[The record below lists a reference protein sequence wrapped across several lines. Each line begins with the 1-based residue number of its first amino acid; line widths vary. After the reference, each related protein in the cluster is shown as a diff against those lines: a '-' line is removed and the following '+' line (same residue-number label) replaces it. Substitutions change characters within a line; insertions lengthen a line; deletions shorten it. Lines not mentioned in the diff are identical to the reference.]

1 MITVY
6 FSTSLQIHK
15 NNRIEDQLIVVLVRI
30 IRERCTDCYNFT
42 TAYLRR
48 GLFLCHGNPTTVT
61 YRSTLVSPLPTMNA
75 THLVGIIQTWVST
88 GPSLIIDGL
97 LVRVTG
103 NCPTCIVS
111 LDDDEY
117 VGAVE
122 SDSGVSER
130 ISQVLSVCAVRELG
144 QEICTL

>member
-6 FSTSLQIHK
+6 FLYFQIYK
-15 NNRIEDQLIVVLVRI
+15 TNRIEDQLIVLLVRI

-61 YRSTLVSPLPTMNA
+61 YRSTLVSPFPTMSA

-103 NCPTCIVS
+103 NCTTCIVS
-111 LDDDEY
+111 LDADEC

-122 SDSGVSER
+122 SDSAVGER

-144 QEICTL
+144 QEICTI

>member
-1 MITVY
+1 MVI
-6 FSTSLQIHK
+6 
-15 NNRIEDQLIVVLVRI
+15 LVRI

-48 GLFLCHGNPTTVT
+48 GLFLCHGNPTIVT
-61 YRSTLVSPLPTMNA
+61 YRSTLVSPFPTITANY
-75 THLVGIIQTWVST
+75 LVGIIQNWVST
-88 GPSLIIDGL
+88 GPSMIIDWL
-97 LVRVTG
+97 LVRVSA

-111 LDDDEY
+111 LDDDEC
-117 VGAVE
+117 VGAVG